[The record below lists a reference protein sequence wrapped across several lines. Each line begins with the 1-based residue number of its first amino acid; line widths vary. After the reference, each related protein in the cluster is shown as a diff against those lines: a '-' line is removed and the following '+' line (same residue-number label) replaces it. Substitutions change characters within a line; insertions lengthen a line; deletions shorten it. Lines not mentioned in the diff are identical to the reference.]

1 MSRNLWTMI
10 AAVAVIVAMTVIMKL
25 VPPAAV
31 ASADPPAGG
40 AAKAGPAPKT
50 TWGDPDLQG
59 IWTSKYQTPLER
71 PAKYANKLTL
81 TEEERAD
88 LDQVR
93 AKSARR
99 DTRAQRGTESD
110 VAGAYNA
117 VFQSMKAT
125 GPRTSLIVDPPDGR
139 IPAFTPEARRRLNE
153 IREFEVMTIQAT
165 ETCRTRQTEC
175 ADWKYA
181 PPSPR
186 MYEVPPH
193 YNTKNL
199 NRVDGPED
207 RAMTERC
214 MVAVLPDFGGFRRI
228 VQTAQAVA
236 IFYDVGQGQGWQR
249 VIPITTKP
257 HLPSHVRQWWGDS
270 RGRWE
275 GNTLVVDVTNFSPK
289 SDFAGSRENLH
300 LVERWTRLDT
310 NTIEYAVT
318 IEDPTTWT
326 KPWTVTQEM
335 GKLDDPTNRIYTEPR
350 CHEGNYGLMTMLV
363 GARADEKAFAERR
376 GPHPATRDTTKLG
389 FGDAQDELAAG
400 GPTNPARTIS
410 IER

>member
-1 MSRNLWTMI
+1 MI

-275 GNTLVVDVTNFSPK
+275 GNTLIVDVTNFSPK

-300 LVERWTRLDT
+300 LVERWTRVDT

-326 KPWTVTQEM
+326 KPWTVSQEM
-335 GKLDDPTNRIYTEPR
+335 GKLDDQTNRIYTEPR

-363 GARADEKAFAERR
+363 GARADDKAFAEGR
-376 GPHPATRDTTKLG
+376 GPHPATKDTTKLG